1 MYVNTLITLQ
11 ENLATYAVSGK
22 KVTGHVTI
30 NSPGIIKC
38 YVQNLKAQ
46 ENGCKYTFYAFS
58 KAKDKGVR
66 LGELSTHKESKWMVD
81 EKNIKGSGLKLEEL
95 DAVAIVA
102 ESNMRGADTI
112 AMGFKNNRYIIIPL
126 IDDIIK
132 EIPSKKVITDKTQPI
147 STKAN
152 KNVVQPDAIVE
163 GKNPLSKPI
172 SKQGS
177 CSCKENSQLG
187 QKPSDNSVKQGN
199 QMNQSLSG
207 SMGSQANQTSWGNM
221 GSQTNQTPPGNM
233 GSQPNQTSWG
243 NVGGQTNQ
251 TPPGNM
257 GSQTNQTS
265 WGDMGSQ
272 ANQTPS
278 GNMGSQPNQTS
289 WGNVG
294 GQTNQTP
301 PGNMGSQTNQTSWG
315 NMGNQP
321 NQTSWGNMGGQ
332 TNQTPQGNME
342 NQMNQPPSGNIVSHS
357 SNNDNTYGPG
367 EGIEEGNF
375 EKESIIT
382 NKFVN
387 KPPSEGVEYGEPE
400 LIKIA
405 KALQNV
411 QEKPEVEQGTK
422 SGEPYASNPETA
434 TVVREDDQDKVD
446 TNQII
451 EKTSEELKR
460 IIAKLKED
468 QDIKE
473 KIQEIERQV
482 EMISRLPQSHK
493 LSDKSRIEA
502 TLEEHYVSKQKRD
515 ADEEIQSSTLNDI
528 EIENIEE
535 EQNIEM
541 DTSPRNAI
549 TFIQNYMKENAIKG
563 GGAEGTN
570 KKAVLDTEY
579 SVQEEIDYITEIDRK
594 IQEIE
599 SRRKQERHKE

>member
-221 GSQTNQTPPGNM
+221 GSQTNQTPP
-233 GSQPNQTSWG
+233 
-243 NVGGQTNQ
+243 
-251 TPPGNM
+251 
-257 GSQTNQTS
+257 
-265 WGDMGSQ
+265 
-272 ANQTPS
+272 